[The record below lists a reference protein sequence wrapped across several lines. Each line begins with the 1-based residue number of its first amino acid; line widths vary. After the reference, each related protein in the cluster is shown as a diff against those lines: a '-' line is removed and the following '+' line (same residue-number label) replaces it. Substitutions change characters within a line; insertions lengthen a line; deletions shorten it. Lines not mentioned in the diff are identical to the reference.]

1 MTLKEIT
8 EEYEKFKPDD
18 YKVNSSSEL
27 YDYLMY
33 YNDDISDS
41 IKAYK
46 KQLKENKV
54 MYLDAKI
61 RNFFFFVFQQEEA
74 SFYYFDNALI
84 KEIIREMIFQRE
96 NIKDLLE
103 LNDDSNFQEIKKL
116 VDFMMK
122 HYDNNIDYLENE
134 RKRLEL
140 SLENVI
146 YHNPLQD
153 SREPMRSF
161 MEQIIQAY
169 YNKLIKVEKI
179 YKL

>member
-27 YDYLMY
+27 YDYLMHY
-33 YNDDISDS
+33 SDDIKQS

-46 KQLKENKV
+46 KELRENKS
-54 MYLDAKI
+54 MNLEAKV
-61 RNFFFFVFQQEEA
+61 RNFFFFIFQQEDA
-74 SFYYFDNALI
+74 SFYYYDNALI
-84 KEIIREMIFQRE
+84 KEIIREMLLQIE
-96 NIKDLLE
+96 NIKDLVV
-103 LNDDSNFQEIKKL
+103 LNDDSNYQELKRL

-122 HYDNNIDYLENE
+122 HYDNNIDFLENE

-153 SREPMRSF
+153 SRDVMKTF
-161 MEQIIQAY
+161 IEQILQAY
-169 YNKLIKVEKI
+169 YDKLIKVEKI